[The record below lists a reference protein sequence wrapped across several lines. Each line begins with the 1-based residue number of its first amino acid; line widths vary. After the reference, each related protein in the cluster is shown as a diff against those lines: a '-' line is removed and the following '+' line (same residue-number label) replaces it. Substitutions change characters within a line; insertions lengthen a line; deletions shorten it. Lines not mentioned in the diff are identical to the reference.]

1 MKLRHNN
8 HPVLPKYMKMS
19 LHIPHLAC
27 PRQFAASHCTIPL
40 KNKNNYSDTKRR
52 YARTQ
57 RFEKVSSNN
66 RLKRISCKT
75 ALVTQ
80 VHENEFA
87 YSASRLHAAIRRFT
101 LNNPIEN
108 YSDAKKNYART
119 QKIEQVFSNNR
130 LKRMPCKTASVT
142 THEMASCTHKKLNK
156 WALNNYIARCHQK
169 STSSLSYESPCVS
182 ARGQTRVRMT

>member
-101 LNNPIEN
+101 LNNPIKKQNN
-108 YSDAKKNYART
+108 YSDTKKGYVRT
-119 QKIEQVFSNNR
+119 QRFEQVSSTNR
-130 LKRMPCKTASVT
+130 FKRVPCKTALVIT
-142 THEMASCTHKKLNK
+142 NEMAPCTNKKLK
-156 WALNNYIARCHQK
+156 K
-169 STSSLSYESPCVS
+169 
-182 ARGQTRVRMT
+182 